1 MTDQEKKILEALDTA
16 TSDVKIPES
25 LEPDKIEERLK
36 GVKPRV
42 WRRRYSYWLAA
53 ACLAVVVGGA
63 YIYQQMDGG
72 TGFFRR
78 QNSFGESGT
87 SEDVSI
93 GSTIASAKDYD
104 EVYQY
109 FERYEEAISISK
121 SSAGSDGWGF
131 SKGSVNESASA
142 DSGAAKMESA
152 AADKADAGGS
162 AQSYTGAEEGYSDT
176 NVRTEGVGEA
186 DIVKTDGDYLYALQ
200 ESAAEIAIVD
210 PSGDDMK
217 RLGSVKPGKE
227 AQISEF
233 YVAGDRLFVLCNV
246 PKTKLNDEEVYFYY
260 GEDAAL
266 LTYDISD
273 RESPKLMAELSQS
286 GRYLT
291 SRFVDGYLYLFS
303 TFTVEDDRSAKDVD
317 TYIPMVN
324 GKAIADGDIILPPM
338 NRANQYT
345 VVTSVKADKP
355 DEIVDQKAVLAENGQ
370 CYVSGSNIY
379 IYESIWRNERFEYL
393 TSGKTTA
400 VRRISYADGKLTG
413 EAQGKVKGS
422 INDSFSIDEYDG
434 HLRIVTTIDGTVA
447 TSNAVYVLD
456 MDLKTVGKIT
466 DLAEDERVYSARLMG
481 KTGYFVTYRETDP
494 LFSVDFSDPKN
505 PKIIGALKIPG
516 FSEYLHPYDDG
527 LLLGIGM
534 DTDEESGVTNGVKLS
549 MFDISDPTDVKEVQK
564 YTIKGAYSSDVF
576 NDYRAVLI
584 DKERN
589 MIGFSTYGNSEMYYV
604 FSYDRTNG
612 FHPEMEEEVNGM
624 SYMGTRGVY
633 IKDKLYV
640 VKGNAIESYR
650 IGDYTKVDDILL

>member
-1 MTDQEKKILEALDTA
+1 MTDKEKKILEALDTA
-16 TSDVKIPES
+16 ASDVKIPES
-25 LEPDKIEERLK
+25 LEPDKMKEKLE
-36 GVKPRV
+36 GVKQKV
-42 WRRRYSYWLAA
+42 WKRSYSYWLAA
-53 ACLAVVVGGA
+53 ACLAVVIGGA
-63 YIYQQMDGG
+63 AIYQQMGGADGLLMRNSSSGRGG
-72 TGFFRR
+72 TD
-78 QNSFGESGT
+78 E
-87 SEDVSI
+87 EVSV

-104 EVYQY
+104 EVFQY
-109 FERYEEAISISK
+109 FERYEEAISR
-121 SSAGSDGWGF
+121 SSGGSGF
-131 SKGSVNESASA
+131 LGDTVNENASA
-142 DSGAAKMESA
+142 DRGEAKMESSS
-152 AADKADAGGS
+152 ADRAD
-162 AQSYTGAEEGYSDT
+162 TGAAPQAYEGSEGSYSDT

-186 DIVKTDGDYLYALQ
+186 DIVKTDGNYLYALK

-217 RLGSVKPGKE
+217 KIGSISPERG

-233 YVAGDRLFVLCNV
+233 YVAGDQLFVLCNI
-246 PKTKLNDEEVYFYY
+246 PKTNLNENEVYFYY
-260 GEDAAL
+260 GEDATL

-273 RESPKLMAELSQS
+273 RENPKLTAKLSQS

-303 TFTVEDDRSAKDVD
+303 SFTVEGDCRSEDID
-317 TYIPMVN
+317 SYIPMVN
-324 GKAIADGDIILPPM
+324 GKSIAGTDIFLPPM
-338 NRANQYT
+338 NTANQYT

-379 IYESIWRNERFEYL
+379 IYESIWRNARFQSL
-393 TSGKTTA
+393 TSGGTTA
-400 VRRISYADGKLTG
+400 VRRISYADGMLKG
-413 EAQGKVKGS
+413 EAQGKVKGYV
-422 INDSFSIDEYDG
+422 NDSFSIDEYDG
-434 HLRIVTTIDGTVA
+434 YLRIVTTINAA
-447 TSNAVYVLD
+447 TNTTTNTTNAVYVLD
-456 MDLKTVGKIT
+456 EDLKTVGKIT
-466 DLAEDERVYSARLMG
+466 DLAKDERVYSARLLG
-481 KTGYFVTYRETDP
+481 KTGYFVTYRQTDP

-505 PKIIGALKIPG
+505 PQITGELKIPG
-516 FSEYLHPYDDG
+516 FSQYLHLYDDG

-534 DTDEESGVTNGVKLS
+534 DTEEESGVTNGVKLS
-549 MFDISDPTDVKEVQK
+549 MFDISDPADVKEVQK

-589 MIGFSTYGNSEMYYV
+589 MIGFSTYGNSEMYYI

-612 FHPEMEEEVNGM
+612 FHQEMEEEVNGM

>member
-16 TSDVKIPES
+16 TSDVEIPES

-36 GVKPRV
+36 GVKPKV
-42 WRRRYSYWLAA
+42 WKRSYSYWLAA

-63 YIYQQMDGG
+63 AIYQQMDGR
-72 TGFFRR
+72 TGFAGR
-78 QNSFGESGT
+78 QNSSGKSAT
-87 SEDVSI
+87 SEEVSV

-109 FERYEEAISISK
+109 FERYEEAIAE
-121 SSAGSDGWGF
+121 SSAGSRWGV
-131 SKGSVNESASA
+131 SEDIVNESATA
-142 DSGAAKMESA
+142 DKEEAKMESA
-152 AADKADAGGS
+152 AADRADAGGS
-162 AQSYTGAEEGYSDT
+162 AQSYAGTGEAYSDT

-186 DIVKTDGDYLYALQ
+186 DIVKTDGDYLYALK
-200 ESAAEIAIVD
+200 ESASEIAIVD

-217 RLGSVKPGKE
+217 KAGSVKPGKG

-233 YVAGDRLFVLCNV
+233 YVAGDQLFVLCNIS
-246 PKTKLNDEEVYFYY
+246 KTNLNDEEVYFYY
-260 GEDAAL
+260 GEDATL

-273 RESPKLMAELSQS
+273 RENPKLMAELSQS

-303 TFTVEDDRSAKDVD
+303 TFTVQGDRSAKDVD

-324 GKAIADGDIILPPM
+324 GKAIAGGDIILPPM
-338 NRANQYT
+338 NTANQYT
-345 VVTSVKADKP
+345 VVTSVKVDKP

-393 TSGKTTA
+393 TSGGTTA

-413 EAQGKVKGS
+413 EAQGKVKGY

-434 HLRIVTTIDGTVA
+434 HLRIVATIDGTVA
-447 TSNAVYVLD
+447 TTNAVYVLD
-456 MDLKTVGKIT
+456 EELKTVGKI
-466 DLAEDERVYSARLMG
+466 DGLAEDERVYSARLMG
-481 KTGYFVTYRETDP
+481 ETGYFVTYRQTDP
-494 LFSVDFSDPKN
+494 LFSVDLSDPKN
-505 PKIIGALKIPG
+505 PQIIGSLKIPG

-534 DTDEESGVTNGVKLS
+534 DTDEETGVTNGVKLS
-549 MFDISDPTDVKEVQK
+549 MFDISDPADVKEVQK

-576 NDYRAVLI
+576 HDYRAVLI

-633 IKDKLYV
+633 IIDKLYV
-640 VKGNAIESYR
+640 VKGNAIESYW